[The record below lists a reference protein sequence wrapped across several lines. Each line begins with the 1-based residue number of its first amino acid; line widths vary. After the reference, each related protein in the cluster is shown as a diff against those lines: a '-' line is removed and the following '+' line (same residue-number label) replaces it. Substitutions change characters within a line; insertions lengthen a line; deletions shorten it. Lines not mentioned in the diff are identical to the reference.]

1 LGVLARTQTDLHK
14 LGVAELQDAV
24 DDLSDRMAA
33 IGAERDKLH
42 AEAMALHEERV
53 PYEEELASRAAVM
66 GATVPRMVLDARTA
80 AGREG

>member
-1 LGVLARTQTDLHK
+1 MKKADLHK
-14 LGVAELQDAV
+14 LGVVELADAV

-53 PYEEELASRAAVM
+53 PYEEELATRAAAM
-66 GATVPRMVLDARTA
+66 GTTVPRLVLDARNA
-80 AGREG
+80 AAERAG